1 MTDIWV
7 FAALVGLLVA
17 ELAWRLVPLVH
28 MNEHLRELELFVVQ
42 FKLADGDDETRE
54 RLLRNA
60 GRRLLKIGLTAL
72 MILGAATA
80 LVCAVPWLQNW
91 STDQWLHYT
100 VVLTLAATA
109 YWSMRYWTRT
119 AKP

>member
-1 MTDIWV
+1 MTGIWV
-7 FAALVGLLVA
+7 FAALLGLLVA
-17 ELAWRLVPLVH
+17 ELAWRIVPLVH
-28 MNEHLRELELFVVQ
+28 MNEHLRELDLFVVQ

-80 LVCAVPWLQNW
+80 LVCAVPWLQDW
-91 STDQWLHYT
+91 SNEQWLHYS
-100 VVLTLAATA
+100 VVGLV
-109 YWSMRYWTRT
+109 WSLELI
-119 AKP
+119 